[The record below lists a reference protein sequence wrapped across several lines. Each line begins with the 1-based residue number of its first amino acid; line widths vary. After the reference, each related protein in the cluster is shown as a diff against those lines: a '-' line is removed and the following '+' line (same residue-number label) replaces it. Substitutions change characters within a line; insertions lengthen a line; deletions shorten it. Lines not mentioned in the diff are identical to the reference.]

1 MATKTITLKLDAH
14 ERRRT
19 AKKAGESFSE
29 VVRRAS
35 FADAPLTGEALRAYL
50 HSGGSGISEHYLA
63 KKLRSSEPFNRAD
76 ALAFGKSADD
86 RDLFFGWKDVDH
98 RKFVAAINVIRQ
110 HTPPR
115 GSYFSNTFMLCPK
128 PDAPG

>member
-76 ALAFGKSADD
+76 LRAVFPVRLSRDERKS
-86 RDLFFGWKDVDH
+86 VD
-98 RKFVAAINVIRQ
+98 AAANAAGEKPTTWARNQLLKAACHDIR
-110 HTPPR
+110 T
-115 GSYFSNTFMLCPK
+115 T
-128 PDAPG
+128 